1 MNCLLYD
8 YKVRQLH
15 GGLEIGHTFKTAGGV
30 LYCRVLCIKVVGAIS
45 SDPTGSISAAVISLL
60 QTTSTLLQ
68 SNLNHNPNTDLKP
81 LQPGNSLVKIR
92 RRHVSCRSISQ
103 RQHAY
108 NPFVI
113 VILLDFSKAFDTVR
127 HSTLLAK
134 MAELELLVSVY
145 N

>member
-45 SDPTGSISAAVISLL
+45 SDPTGSTSAAVISLL

-68 SNLNHNPNTDLKP
+68 SNPNHNPNTDLKP
-81 LQPGNSLVKIR
+81 LQPGNSLVKFADDTYLVVPLVNASTRIIR
-92 RRHVSCRSISQ
+92 LS
-103 RQHAY
+103 
-108 NPFVI
+108 
-113 VILLDFSKAFDTVR
+113 L
-127 HSTLLAK
+127 
-134 MAELELLVSVY
+134 
-145 N
+145 